1 MTEATDPAKPWWL
14 NTPYPPLYIPF
25 KLLSEHLAARLI
37 DSRLSPNAI
46 TVTWTLLLIA
56 ASVALAFEQA
66 GIAFLAVLLSV
77 LLDCLD
83 GDLARGRNQASLS
96 GTFLE
101 QLAHWIGNMALMAG
115 AGASLLLADP
125 RPQNVLLVSALAV
138 VQAVYIAVIRQV
150 RSARRTAASMRE
162 RLSGDFW
169 KLLLELE
176 SRLAAGP
183 GGKFSEAAGLARA
196 EEALLSLATLS
207 GLTQENMNRVAGWR
221 FLDMGRR
228 VERGV
233 TTCRMMRQLA
243 MDDATVDDLD
253 LLLDLVD
260 SQITYRS
267 RYVVG
272 IAMTPVRDLVMLDPF
287 NPRSVA
293 FQVAALTGH
302 IDGLPTLLNDGM
314 PEEPKRILARV
325 NGVIDAEDAG
335 ALDMAKIQ
343 ALEQM
348 LMSLSNA
355 ISDRYF
361 QQGANAAPTK
371 KLGGLG

>member
-1 MTEATDPAKPWWL
+1 
-14 NTPYPPLYIPF
+14 
-25 KLLSEHLAARLI
+25 
-37 DSRLSPNAI
+37 
-46 TVTWTLLLIA
+46 
-56 ASVALAFEQA
+56 
-66 GIAFLAVLLSV
+66 
-77 LLDCLD
+77 
-83 GDLARGRNQASLS
+83 
-96 GTFLE
+96 
-101 QLAHWIGNMALMAG
+101 
-115 AGASLLLADP
+115 
-125 RPQNVLLVSALAV
+125 
-138 VQAVYIAVIRQV
+138 
-150 RSARRTAASMRE
+150 
-162 RLSGDFW
+162 
-169 KLLLELE
+169 
-176 SRLAAGP
+176 
-183 GGKFSEAAGLARA
+183 
-196 EEALLSLATLS
+196 
-207 GLTQENMNRVAGWR
+207 
-221 FLDMGRR
+221 
-228 VERGV
+228 
-233 TTCRMMRQLA
+233 MRQLA